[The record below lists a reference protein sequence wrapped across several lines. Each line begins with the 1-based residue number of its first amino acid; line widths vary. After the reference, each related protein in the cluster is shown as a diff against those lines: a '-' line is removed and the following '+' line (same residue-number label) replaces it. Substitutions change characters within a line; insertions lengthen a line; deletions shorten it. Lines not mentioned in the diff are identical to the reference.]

1 MLSNLVNLYKFISMT
16 RKTGNLI
23 DELLEYTMEE
33 LKLLKMMSKCR
44 AEGNFEELM
53 VCLEI
58 IETQYA
64 KAKPYRFRLE
74 MLSQIMGGP
83 KVSIEN

>member
-1 MLSNLVNLYKFISMT
+1 MT

-33 LKLLKMMSKCR
+33 MKLLKMMSKCR
-44 AEGNFEELM
+44 AEGNLEELM

-74 MLSQIMGGP
+74 ILSKIMGGP

>member
-1 MLSNLVNLYKFISMT
+1 MT

-23 DELLEYTMEE
+23 DELYDYTLEE

-44 AEGNFEELM
+44 EEGNLEELM
-53 VCLEI
+53 VCLELL
-58 IETQYA
+58 EAQYA
-64 KAKPYRFRLE
+64 RAKPYRFRME
-74 MLSQIMGGP
+74 ILSQIMGGP